1 MSFEPRIV
9 GFLCNWC
16 SYTGADL
23 AGTSRLEYLPNC
35 RVIRVMCSGR
45 VDPTFIIKAFAMG
58 ADGVLVSGCHP
69 GDCHYIEG
77 NYKTM
82 RRIPLLRNIL
92 EQFGIDRDRL
102 RLTFVSASEGELW
115 AKIVNEFTERIKE
128 LGPLGMD
135 KVANPTAEAEAEA
148 VATGA

>member
-1 MSFEPRIV
+1 MSYEPRIV

-23 AGTSRLEYLPNC
+23 AGTSRLDYLPNC
-35 RVIRVMCSGR
+35 RIIRVMCSGR
-45 VDPTFIIKAFAMG
+45 VDPTFIVKAFAMG

-69 GDCHYIEG
+69 GDCHYLEG

-82 RRIPLLRNIL
+82 RRIPLLKNMI
-92 EQFGIDRDRL
+92 EQFGIEKDRL

-115 AKIVNEFTERIKE
+115 AQVVNEFTEKIRE

-135 KVANPTAEAEAEA
+135 KIANPQAEAEAEA